1 MGISRRTLLVG
12 AGAGAV
18 AVVLAAC
25 TPEPQPTTRPTTAPP
40 SPAPT
45 VPPGAAP
52 RPSAWTRSTWSTDPY
67 SRGAMSYL
75 PSGAT
80 PQLRKD
86 LAEPI
91 GGRIFLAGETTDPD
105 HPGTVP
111 GAIDSG
117 QRAAAALLAAST
129 SGERI
134 AVVGAGAAGA
144 AAARALADAGHEVTV
159 FEARERT
166 GGRIR
171 TIADK
176 KWPIPVQLG
185 AWLSAGEDAGTLG
198 AELAAQGIHR
208 LGFDTPTTWSEG
220 GAAPPI
226 DEGPVHSALQR
237 AANAPSDSPVVD
249 ALRAAGADPADPA
262 LAAALAW
269 MQATTGADPAK
280 ASSWYPPALVP
291 DALVGADG
299 DVGALVDTPLAGI
312 KVTLASP
319 VTRIAYDGSG
329 VSLRLGTGES
339 LSFDRVVVT
348 APLGVLQHQAIEF
361 APPLPFGHRG
371 AIAALASG
379 YVETVWAQFDEQ
391 FWNVDADVWHVKG
404 GDGPIRTWLNLQ
416 PVTGKPVLVGLVG
429 GSEAEA
435 FAKLG
440 DAEAEA
446 AVRESLR
453 LFVAATPS
461 PAPTR

>member
-18 AVVLAAC
+18 AVLLAAC
-25 TPEPQPTTRPTTAPP
+25 TPEPQPTKTPTTAPP
-40 SPAPT
+40 SPTPT
-45 VPPGAAP
+45 VTPGAAP
-52 RPSAWTRSTWSTDPY
+52 EPAAWMRSTWSTDAY

-75 PSGAT
+75 PAGTT

-86 LAEPI
+86 LAVPI
-91 GGRIFLAGETTDPD
+91 GARVFLAGEATDPD

-117 QRAAAALLAAST
+117 QRAAAQLIAAST

-144 AAARALADAGHEVTV
+144 AAARALTDAGRTVTV
-159 FEARERT
+159 LEARERT

-171 TIADK
+171 SVADK
-176 KWPIPVQLG
+176 AWPIPVQLG
-185 AWLSAGEDAGTLG
+185 AWLSAGEGAGTLG
-198 AELAAQGIHR
+198 GELAAQGVHR
-208 LGFDTPTTWSEG
+208 VTFDRPTGWSKD
-220 GAAPPI
+220 GAAPAI
-226 DEGPVHSALQR
+226 DAGPLRNAVDK
-237 AANAPSDSPVVD
+237 AANAPSDIPID
-249 ALRAAGADPADPA
+249 AALSAAGADPADPA

-269 MQATTGADPAK
+269 VQATTGADAAK
-280 ASSWYPPALVP
+280 ASSWFPPAFVP
-291 DALVGADG
+291 EALVGADG
-299 DVGALVDTPLAGI
+299 DVGVLVNSPLDGI

-319 VTRIAYDGSG
+319 VTRIAYDDSG

-379 YVETVWAQFDEQ
+379 YVETVWAQFDEA
-391 FWNVDADVWHVKG
+391 FWKVDADIWHVVG

-416 PVTGKPVLVGLVG
+416 PVTGRPMLVGLVG
-429 GSEAEA
+429 GPEAEA

-440 DAEAEA
+440 DGDAEA

-453 LFVAATPS
+453 FFVSATPT
-461 PAPTR
+461 P

>member
-25 TPEPQPTTRPTTAPP
+25 TPEPQPTTSPTTAPP

-52 RPSAWTRSTWSTDPY
+52 KPSAWMRSTWSTDPY

-75 PSGAT
+75 PAGAT
-80 PQLRKD
+80 PQLRQD

-91 GGRIFLAGETTDPD
+91 GDRVFFAGETTDPD

-117 QRAAAALLAAST
+117 QRAAAAVIAASA

-144 AAARALADAGHEVTV
+144 TAARALADAGRTVTV

-166 GGRIR
+166 GGRIQ
-171 TIADK
+171 TVADK
-176 KWPIPVQLG
+176 KWPLPVQLG
-185 AWLSAGEDAGTLG
+185 AWLSAGEGSGTLG
-198 AELAAQGIHR
+198 AALAAQGVHR
-208 LGFDTPTTWSEG
+208 LGFDTPTGWSKD
-220 GAAPPI
+220 GAAPTI
-226 DEGPVHSALQR
+226 DQGALQGALQR
-237 AANAPSDSPVVD
+237 AANAPSDEPVAA
-249 ALRAAGADPADPA
+249 ALKAAGADPADPA

-269 MQATTGADPAK
+269 VQATTGADVAK
-280 ASSWYPPALVP
+280 ASSWYPPAFVA
-291 DALVGADG
+291 DGLVGADG
-299 DVGALVDTPLAGI
+299 DLGVLVSTPLDGV

-319 VTRIAYDGSG
+319 VTRIAHDDSG

-339 LSFDRVVVT
+339 LSFDRVIVT
-348 APLGVLQHQAIEF
+348 VPLGVLQHQAIEF

-379 YVETVWAQFDEQ
+379 YVETVWVQFDDP
-391 FWNVDADVWHVKG
+391 FWKVDADLWHVVG
-404 GDGPIRTWLNLQ
+404 GDGPIRTWLNLR

-429 GSEAEA
+429 GPEAEA
-435 FAKLG
+435 FATLGDG
-440 DAEAEA
+440 DAEAV
-446 AVRESLR
+446 VRESLR
-453 LFVAATPS
+453 FFVAATPT
-461 PAPTR
+461 P

>member
-12 AGAGAV
+12 AGTGAV
-18 AVVLAAC
+18 AVLLAAC
-25 TPEPQPTTRPTTAPP
+25 TPEPQPTKTPTTAPP
-40 SPAPT
+40 SPTPT
-45 VPPGAAP
+45 VTPGAAP
-52 RPSAWTRSTWSTDPY
+52 EPKAWMRSTWSTDAY

-75 PSGAT
+75 PAGAT

-86 LAEPI
+86 LAVPI
-91 GGRIFLAGETTDPD
+91 GTRVFLAGEATDPD

-117 QRAAAALLAAST
+117 QRAAAQLIAASA

-144 AAARALADAGHEVTV
+144 AAARALTAAGRTVTV
-159 FEARERT
+159 LEARERT
-166 GGRIR
+166 GGRIHSV
-171 TIADK
+171 ADK
-176 KWPIPVQLG
+176 AWPVPVQLG
-185 AWLSAGEDAGTLG
+185 AWLSAGEGAGTLG
-198 AELAAQGIHR
+198 GELAAQGVHR
-208 LGFDTPTTWSEG
+208 VTFDRATGWSKD
-220 GAAPPI
+220 GAAPAI
-226 DEGPVHSALQR
+226 DAGALR
-237 AANAPSDSPVVD
+237 NAVDKAANAPSDVSIN
-249 ALRAAGADPADPA
+249 ASLTAAGADPADPA

-269 MQATTGADPAK
+269 VQATTGADVAK
-280 ASSWYPPALVP
+280 ASSWFPPAFAP

-299 DVGALVDTPLAGI
+299 DVGVLVDSPLDGI

-319 VTRIAYDGSG
+319 VTRVAYDDSG

-379 YVETVWAQFDEQ
+379 YVETVWAQFDEA
-391 FWNVDADVWHVKG
+391 FWKVDADLWHVVG

-416 PVTGKPVLVGLVG
+416 PVTGRPVLVGLVG
-429 GSEAEA
+429 GPDAEA

-440 DAEAEA
+440 DGDAEA

-453 LFVAATPS
+453 FFVSATPT
-461 PAPTR
+461 P